1 MTDARIQQLKLLKQ
15 KFWKLGSKERESLN
29 VCFLKCKLGV
39 QNAREQ
45 KRVKEFVEDY
55 PLEMNEKSVDHV
67 INFFNAEDH
76 TLPEFLS
83 MEDSIKQVDTM
94 KIDPKDLPM
103 YDLEDV
109 DTLKE
114 SVKKMDE

>member
-1 MTDARIQQLKLLKQ
+1 MTDAKIQQLKHLKQ
-15 KFWKLGSKERESLN
+15 KFWKLDSKQRESLN

-45 KRVKEFVEDY
+45 KRVKEFVGEY
-55 PLEMNEKSVDHV
+55 PIEMNEKSVDHV
-67 INFFNAEDH
+67 INFFHSEDH
-76 TLPEFLS
+76 SLPEFLS

-94 KIDPKDLPM
+94 KINPKDLPM
-103 YDLEDV
+103 YDMEDV

-114 SVKKMDE
+114 GVKKMDE